1 MKKALVDETKWGMR
15 THLPEQR
22 DVLSVKRDLNVFFFS
37 FKQVCVCT
45 ECEVKATSYW
55 YKYTDCVPCG
65 KLVSFKPLVEKQ
77 ILLTKLHTF
86 PKVQVSRIYWNV
98 KTITLWRLFLS
109 SPCVFLIYRL
119 MLQEE
124 FSSWSVTHH
133 KSFDV
138 SFCVSAFSPLS
149 FSTHDLK
156 RHPRREKEDRF
167 FHEDKIH
174 KPVKERKFTVTSRF
188 KSDEGTTCSRT
199 RNNMLFPSHSRAY
212 VSKS

>member
-1 MKKALVDETKWGMR
+1 MC
-15 THLPEQR
+15 
-22 DVLSVKRDLNVFFFS
+22 FFP

-199 RNNMLFPSHSRAY
+199 RNNMLFPSHSRVY